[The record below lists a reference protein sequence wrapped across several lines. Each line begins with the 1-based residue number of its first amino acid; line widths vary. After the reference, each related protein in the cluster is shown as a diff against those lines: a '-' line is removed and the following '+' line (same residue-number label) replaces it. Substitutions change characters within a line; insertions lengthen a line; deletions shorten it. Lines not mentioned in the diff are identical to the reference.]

1 MRRFIGRESERE
13 DFRPFL
19 RRKTASLIVCQGRR
33 RIGKS
38 TFIRECATEADH
50 FLSFEGLPPRENIGR
65 REQLEAFAE
74 SLAAQTKAPKVTLD
88 SWPQAFKLLASLLP
102 SSGSTVLLLDEI
114 SWLGI
119 GEPDFAGYIKTAWD
133 NLFSQQPRLVLIL
146 CGSVSSWIQKNIL
159 NNTGFVGRCS
169 WQFQLQPLPLPVCN
183 EFWGGKTITASE
195 KLKVLAVTG
204 GVPRYL
210 EEIDPAQTAEQN
222 IERLCFRSG
231 GPLFNEFGQI
241 FHDIFSRKAET
252 YRDIV
257 ATLVDGPRSISEV
270 SKGLRRRRGGSL
282 SEAMED
288 LESAGFLSQD
298 IAFNPA
304 TGKNR
309 PRTLRYRIC
318 DNYLRF
324 YLKYIEPVAE
334 QVRKGL
340 FRRTSLEAFHA
351 WDSIVG
357 LQFENLVLGNLAII
371 LDRIGLSQVPVLNA
385 GPYFQA
391 RTARR
396 SGCQIDLLLRTKQSL
411 YVFEVKFRGRIDSS
425 VIAEVRKKIDC
436 LDGVAGLSIRRGL
449 IYQGEIAPELAR
461 SDYFDYLVSFERL
474 IVP

>member
-19 RRKTASLIVCQGRR
+19 RRKAASLLVCQGRR

-38 TFIRECATEADH
+38 TFIRECAAEADH
-50 FLSFEGLPPRENIGR
+50 FLSFEGLPPREHIGR

-74 SLAAQTKAPKVTLD
+74 SLAAQTRAPKVTLD

-133 NLFSQQPRLVLIL
+133 NLFSQQSRLVVVL

-183 EFWGGKTITASE
+183 EFWSGKTISACE
-195 KLKVLAVTG
+195 KLKILAVTG

-257 ATLVDGPRSISEV
+257 ATLVDGPRSISEI
-270 SKGLRRRRGGSL
+270 SKGLRRRRGGTL

-288 LESAGFLSQD
+288 LESAGFLSRD
-298 IAFNPA
+298 IAFNPV

-334 QVRKGL
+334 QIRKGL
-340 FRRTSLEAFHA
+340 YRRIPLEAFQA

-371 LDRIGLSQVPVLNA
+371 LDRIGLSHVPVLNA
-385 GPYFQA
+385 GPYFHA

-411 YVFEVKFRGRIDSS
+411 YVFEVKFRGWIDSS

-449 IYQGEIAPELAR
+449 IYQGEIAPEITR
-461 SDYFDYLVSFERL
+461 SDYFDHLVSFERL
-474 IVP
+474 MVP